1 MTYWD
6 SDHVKEREIDNK
18 KLRHIYNGKIELS
31 AVWSKLICMISKL
44 NERTYTVHFDLKS
57 QVTTRNREI

>member
-6 SDHVKEREIDNK
+6 SDLSKEWEIDNK

-31 AVWSKLICMISKL
+31 ATLVQNHMHDFKI
-44 NERTYTVHFDLKS
+44 ERAHTVSFDLKS

>member
-6 SDHVKEREIDNK
+6 SDLSKEWEIDNK

-31 AVWSKLICMISKL
+31 ATLVQNHMHDFKI
-44 NERTYTVHFDLKS
+44 ERAHTASFDLKS
-57 QVTTRNREI
+57 QVWFTM